1 MASSSDAVASTSR
14 SPLDALSPDSAPPRA
29 AAAGRPDSLSD
40 GPSSAD
46 LEPIPTLASLLLST
60 AESLASRSTSSP
72 STSSA
77 PPSAPARPAVGKQP
91 AKATFALSTS
101 PQSLLNHPAAPPY
114 LSSLLAQP
122 LSALQSLPT
131 SLATL
136 STSLDND
143 LSSLAFT
150 RYSSFLLSYTAAQ
163 SISTSFTTL
172 SDSLSALLDSTSA
185 LETAASSF
193 EARVHTVRDKR
204 ERMARVRER
213 VEEVE
218 ELLEAP
224 SVVDACVRAGHW
236 SEAIDVAVRLE
247 DLHKRLAKTVSSDPD
262 GEGAGALRLVNRVRG
277 EVGVALL
284 SLRARVLESL
294 LQRSLKLPGAVRG
307 VGILRRIAERGVGA
321 GDAHEHVAKPAGKR
335 KELDEDALRVVFL
348 VARWRCLRTE
358 LESVEA
364 QMAASGI
371 QLGGAEPPL
380 AHQDAS
386 VTVEENEERTRWTK
400 RWIEVWREVVGET
413 VGMFAEVFLASSHLG
428 GGAKPKTVNGDDSA
442 DLAIPSH
449 ALSPSAPLHLFL
461 STSLN
466 SLASVLTRAIASLN
480 STASLSSLLTQLT
493 YCSHSFARYGLDFR
507 DWVQLRERIELR
519 IGRIVA
525 AEWETAGRKWER
537 EWRDGWENSGGSGT
551 TAAKARRAG
560 RVPLSD
566 WLVAPEGVPS
576 LLSTPTPDA
585 ALSSS
590 TASSA
595 WHHQPSPSLALLPP
609 IARFLNA
616 HATAL
621 NALRLIPPVSLYLPL
636 RRAQAVEL
644 DRATQVLAA
653 FTDAW
658 LASLNATPLPSQSG
672 FDHGG
677 GANGTSLS
685 GEEQTLVAERD
696 AERRVVACAIA
707 WFGRAVVPWCEGA
720 LDEGVYAELGT
731 TGRRPAEASQREKG
745 VREAVRRC
753 EALVARVEGRE
764 LEEEEAPVVVNG
776 KAEAAAPPERAQ
788 LPILDAPA
796 HPRPPSPTAS
806 SPVTETSDEP
816 VHLDPTVLLNG
827 SAKPVDFAVPDLVD
841 APPPPPGVNG
851 NSTAPGVKDE
861 ADDTPY
867 MVDEVAPPAPLP
879 VEAGEA
885 VVDEK
890 ALLAA
895 EEEAHG
901 PNGVAAVDL

>member
-1 MASSSDAVASTSR
+1 MATSSDAVASTSR
-14 SPLDALSPDSAPPRA
+14 SPLDALSPDSAPTPRA
-29 AAAGRPDSLSD
+29 AAGPLEPVSD
-40 GPSSAD
+40 AASSAD

-60 AESLASRSTSSP
+60 AESLASRSTSS
-72 STSSA
+72 SSA
-77 PPSAPARPAVGKQP
+77 PAAAPARPAVGKQP
-91 AKATFALSTS
+91 AKAAFSLSTS

-122 LSALQSLPT
+122 LSALQSLPS

-193 EARVHTVRDKR
+193 EARVHTVREKR

-236 SEAIDVAVRLE
+236 SEAIDVAVRFE

-307 VGILRRIAERGVGA
+307 VSILRRIAERGVGA
-321 GDAHEHVAKPAGKR
+321 GDAHEPVAKPAGKR

-400 RWIEVWREVVGET
+400 RWIEVWREVVGDT
-413 VGMFAEVFLASSHLG
+413 VGMFAEVFLASSHLSG
-428 GGAKPKTVNGDDSA
+428 GPRPRGTDGDDSV

-525 AEWETAGRKWER
+525 AEWEMAGRKWER
-537 EWRDGWENSGGSGT
+537 EWRDGWENSGGTGT

-566 WLVAPEGVPS
+566 WLVAPEGVTS
-576 LLSTPTPDA
+576 LLSTPTQDA
-585 ALSSS
+585 ARSSS
-590 TASSA
+590 TAPSS

-672 FDHGG
+672 FQHG

-731 TGRRPAEASQREKG
+731 TGRRPAEAGEREKG

-753 EALVARVEGRE
+753 EALVARIEGRE
-764 LEEEEAPVVVNG
+764 LEEEEMAVVVNG
-776 KAEAAAPPERAQ
+776 KPEAAAPPERAE
-788 LPILDAPA
+788 LPVLDAPSQ
-796 HPRPPSPTAS
+796 PRPSSPTAA
-806 SPVTETSDEP
+806 SPVTESSDEP
-816 VHLDPTVLLNG
+816 VSLDPTVLLNG

-841 APPPPPGVNG
+841 VPPPPPDVNG
-851 NSTAPGVKDE
+851 SSNGPSVKDE
-861 ADDTPY
+861 ADDAPY

-879 VEAGEA
+879 AVEGEA
-885 VVDEK
+885 VVDER

-895 EEEAHG
+895 EESHG
-901 PNGVAAVDL
+901 AGASVVP

>member
-1 MASSSDAVASTSR
+1 MATSGNAVASTSL
-14 SPLDALSPDSAPPRA
+14 SPLDALSPDSAPLGPSGAGRIDA
-29 AAAGRPDSLSD
+29 QDEAQAAGDV
-40 GPSSAD
+40 
-46 LEPIPTLASLLLST
+46 EPIPTLASLLLST
-60 AESLASRSTSSP
+60 AESLASRSTSS
-72 STSSA
+72 SSPANPAA
-77 PPSAPARPAVGKQP
+77 PVRPAAGKQP
-91 AKATFALSTS
+91 AKPSFTLSTS
-101 PQSLLNHPAAPPY
+101 PQALLNHPAAPPY

-185 LETAASSF
+185 LEAAASSF
-193 EARVHTVRDKR
+193 ETRVHTVREKR

-247 DLHKRLAKTVSSDPD
+247 DLHKRLAKTVSSDPE
-262 GEGAGALRLVNRVRG
+262 GEGTGALRLVNRVRT

-294 LQRSLKLPGAVRG
+294 LHRSLKLPGAVRG
-307 VGILRRIAERGVGA
+307 IGILRRIAERGVGA
-321 GDAHEHVAKPAGKR
+321 GDAGDAAAKPTGKR

-371 QLGGAEPPL
+371 QLAGAEPPL
-380 AHQDAS
+380 AQQDAN
-386 VTVEENEERTRWTK
+386 VTVEENDERMRWTK
-400 RWIEVWREVVGET
+400 RWIEVWREVVGDT
-413 VGMFAEVFLASSHLG
+413 VSMFAEVFLASSSLHPLG
-428 GGAKPKTVNGDDSA
+428 GATSA
-442 DLAIPSH
+442 PTEVDLAIPAH
-449 ALSPSAPLHLFL
+449 ALAPSAPLHLFL
-461 STSLN
+461 STALN
-466 SLASVLTRAIASLN
+466 SLASVLTRAIAGLN

-507 DWVQLRERIELR
+507 DWIQLRERIELR

-537 EWRDGWENSGGSGT
+537 EWRDGWENSGGTAT

-566 WLVAPEGVPS
+566 WLIAPEGVAS

-585 ALSSS
+585 AP
-590 TASSA
+590 SA
-595 WHHQPSPSLALLPP
+595 TVPADWHHQPSPSLALLPP

-653 FTDAW
+653 FIDAW
-658 LASLNATPLPSQSG
+658 LASLNASPLPPQSG
-672 FDHGG
+672 FSTGG
-677 GANGTSLS
+677 PNDLS
-685 GEEQTLVAERD
+685 NEEQTLVAERD
-696 AERRVVACAIA
+696 SERRVVARAIA

-720 LDEGVYAELGT
+720 LDQGVYAELRT
-731 TGRRPAEASQREKG
+731 SGRRPAEATA
-745 VREAVRRC
+745 REAGVKNAVKRC
-753 EALVARVEGRE
+753 EALVARIEGRE
-764 LEEEEAPVVVNG
+764 LEEEEDEGGAKPAVNG
-776 KAEAAAPPERAQ
+776 KGDERAE
-788 LPILDAPA
+788 LPVLDAPA
-796 HPRPPSPTAS
+796 VPRAPYPTAS
-806 SPVTETSDEP
+806 SPTAVDDSHEP
-816 VHLDPTVLLNG
+816 PAIEPTALLNG
-827 SAKPVDFAVPDLVD
+827 SAKPVDFSVPDPVEAPVPTMNGKGAAANEEVQDPD
-841 APPPPPGVNG
+841 A
-851 NSTAPGVKDE
+851 
-861 ADDTPY
+861 PY
-867 MVDEVAPPAPLP
+867 MVDGTAPLP
-879 VEAGEA
+879 PAHADTADER
-885 VVDEK
+885 DEK
-890 ALLAA
+890 ALPAA
-895 EEEAHG
+895 GAQGQNGIEAAG
-901 PNGVAAVDL
+901 AL

>member
-1 MASSSDAVASTSR
+1 MATSSDAVASTSR
-14 SPLDALSPDSAPPRA
+14 SPLDALSPDSAATPRA
-29 AAAGRPDSLSD
+29 AAGPPEPVSD
-40 GPSSAD
+40 AASTAD

-60 AESLASRSTSSP
+60 AESLASRSTSSS

-77 PPSAPARPAVGKQP
+77 PTAAPARPAVGKQP
-91 AKATFALSTS
+91 AKAAFSLSTS

-193 EARVHTVRDKR
+193 EARVLTVREKR

-247 DLHKRLAKTVSSDPD
+247 DLHKRLAKIISSDPD

-294 LQRSLKLPGAVRG
+294 LQRFLKLPGAVRG

-321 GDAHEHVAKPAGKR
+321 GDAHEALAKPAGKR

-380 AHQDAS
+380 THQDAS

-400 RWIEVWREVVGET
+400 RWIEVWREVVGDT
-413 VGMFAEVFLASSHLG
+413 VGMFAEVFLASSHLS
-428 GGAKPKTVNGDDSA
+428 GGAKLKSAGGDDGV

-466 SLASVLTRAIASLN
+466 SLASVLTRTIASLS

-537 EWRDGWENSGGSGT
+537 EWRDGWENSGGTGT

-566 WLVAPEGVPS
+566 WLVAPEGVTS

-585 ALSSS
+585 ARTSS
-590 TASSA
+590 TTPSS
-595 WHHQPSPSLALLPP
+595 WHHQPSPILALLPP

-672 FDHGG
+672 FEHG

-720 LDEGVYAELGT
+720 LDEGVYAELGA
-731 TGRRPAEASQREKG
+731 TGRRPAEASEREKG
-745 VREAVRRC
+745 IREAVRRC
-753 EALVARVEGRE
+753 EALVARIEGRE
-764 LEEEEAPVVVNG
+764 LEVEDAPVVVNG
-776 KAEAAAPPERAQ
+776 KAGPTGAPERAE
-788 LPILDAPA
+788 LPVLDAPTQ
-796 HPRPPSPTAS
+796 PRPSSPTAA
-806 SPVTETSDEP
+806 SPVTESSDEP
-816 VHLDPTVLLNG
+816 VSLDPTVLLNG

-841 APPPPPGVNG
+841 PPQPSLDVNG
-851 NSTAPGVKDE
+851 NGPSVKDE
-861 ADDTPY
+861 GDDAPY

-879 VEAGEA
+879 ADESEA

-890 ALLAA
+890 AMLAA
-895 EEEAHG
+895 EEESHAR
-901 PNGVAAVDL
+901 NGLDASEIP

>member
-1 MASSSDAVASTSR
+1 MATSGNAVASTSL
-14 SPLDALSPDSAPPRA
+14 SPLDALSPDSAPLGPSGAGRIDA
-29 AAAGRPDSLSD
+29 QDEAQAAGDV
-40 GPSSAD
+40 
-46 LEPIPTLASLLLST
+46 EPIPTLASLLLST
-60 AESLASRSTSSP
+60 AESLASRSTSS
-72 STSSA
+72 SSPANPAA
-77 PPSAPARPAVGKQP
+77 PVRPAAGKQP
-91 AKATFALSTS
+91 AKPSFTLSTS
-101 PQSLLNHPAAPPY
+101 PQALLNHPAAPPY

-185 LETAASSF
+185 LEAAASSF
-193 EARVHTVRDKR
+193 ETRVHTVREKR

-247 DLHKRLAKTVSSDPD
+247 DLHKRLAKTVSSDPE
-262 GEGAGALRLVNRVRG
+262 GEGTGALRLVNRVRT

-294 LQRSLKLPGAVRG
+294 LHRSLKLPGAVRG
-307 VGILRRIAERGVGA
+307 IGILRRIAERGVGA
-321 GDAHEHVAKPAGKR
+321 GDAGDAAAKPTGKR

-371 QLGGAEPPL
+371 QLAGAEPPL
-380 AHQDAS
+380 AQQDAN
-386 VTVEENEERTRWTK
+386 VTVEENDERMRWTK
-400 RWIEVWREVVGET
+400 RWIEVWREVVGDT
-413 VGMFAEVFLASSHLG
+413 VSMFAEVFLASSSLHPLG
-428 GGAKPKTVNGDDSA
+428 GATSA
-442 DLAIPSH
+442 PTEVDLAIPAH
-449 ALSPSAPLHLFL
+449 ALAPSAPLHLFL
-461 STSLN
+461 STALN
-466 SLASVLTRAIASLN
+466 SLASVLTRAIAGLN

-507 DWVQLRERIELR
+507 DWIQLRERIELR

-537 EWRDGWENSGGSGT
+537 EWRDGWENSGGTAT

-566 WLVAPEGVPS
+566 WLVAPEGVAS

-585 ALSSS
+585 AP
-590 TASSA
+590 SA
-595 WHHQPSPSLALLPP
+595 TVPADWHHQPSPSLALLPP

-653 FTDAW
+653 FIDAW
-658 LASLNATPLPSQSG
+658 LASLNASPLPPQSASRQAGPTTSATRSRRSSPSATRSAASSLAPLRGSAALSSHGAKARSTRASTPSWGRADAGLLRRPRARRASRTLSSGARRSWRGSRGGSLKRRRMRVGRSRPSTARATSGLSSPSSTRQRCRARRPQRHRRPLPSTTRTNRRRSSLRRCSTG
-672 FDHGG
+672 RP
-677 GANGTSLS
+677 SLS
-685 GEEQTLVAERD
+685 TSPCPTPV
-696 AERRVVACAIA
+696 
-707 WFGRAVVPWCEGA
+707 
-720 LDEGVYAELGT
+720 
-731 TGRRPAEASQREKG
+731 
-745 VREAVRRC
+745 
-753 EALVARVEGRE
+753 
-764 LEEEEAPVVVNG
+764 EAPVPTMNG
-776 KAEAAAPPERAQ
+776 KGAAANEEVQDP
-788 LPILDAPA
+788 DA
-796 HPRPPSPTAS
+796 
-806 SPVTETSDEP
+806 
-816 VHLDPTVLLNG
+816 
-827 SAKPVDFAVPDLVD
+827 
-841 APPPPPGVNG
+841 
-851 NSTAPGVKDE
+851 
-861 ADDTPY
+861 PY
-867 MVDEVAPPAPLP
+867 MVDGTAPLP
-879 VEAGEA
+879 PAHADTADER
-885 VVDEK
+885 DEK
-890 ALLAA
+890 ALPAA
-895 EEEAHG
+895 GAQGQNGIEAAG
-901 PNGVAAVDL
+901 AL